1 MSPLPGDQAG
11 WRTAERG
18 TRKAKAAVPGRGLR
32 ARPPIAPIAPHF
44 ARLPTSRCRGRPR
57 SAPRACRRRAGAEA
71 GAGVRVKEGGS
82 WWAGRSRREEEAAGV
97 GEEEAPRPA
106 AGRHLRHRLCLAA
119 QSGRAATGGPLL
131 LPQPQSQDWPP
142 APADL
147 STRAGFS
154 GFVFASCLYPPLPSL
169 DGDGRWRWA
178 RGALKFALVPRGPW
192 RAWSAAE
199 QVTPASGALGNF

>member
-1 MSPLPGDQAG
+1 MSPLPGNQAG

-18 TRKAKAAVPGRGLR
+18 TGKAKASVPGRGLR

-44 ARLPTSRCRGRPR
+44 ARLPTSRRRGRPR
-57 SAPRACRRRAGAEA
+57 SASRACRRPAGA
-71 GAGVRVKEGGS
+71 GAGVGVKEGGS

-106 AGRHLRHRLCLAA
+106 AGRHLRHRRCLAA

-131 LPQPQSQDWPP
+131 LPQPQSRDWPP

-154 GFVFASCLYPPLPSL
+154 GFVFASCLYPPPPNPPLPSL
-169 DGDGRWRWA
+169 HGGGRWRWA
-178 RGALKFALVPRGPW
+178 RGALKFALLPRGRGEP
-192 RAWSAAE
+192 
-199 QVTPASGALGNF
+199 GAPQSR

>member
-18 TRKAKAAVPGRGLR
+18 TRKAKASVPGWGLR

-44 ARLPTSRCRGRPR
+44 ARLPTSRRRGRPR
-57 SAPRACRRRAGAEA
+57 SAPRACRRPAGA
-71 GAGVRVKEGGS
+71 GAGVGVKEGGS

-106 AGRHLRHRLCLAA
+106 AGRHLRHRRRRRLAA

-142 APADL
+142 ASADL

-154 GFVFASCLYPPLPSL
+154 GFVFASCLYPPPCQVYMGTGG
-169 DGDGRWRWA
+169 GDGPRA
-178 RGALKFALVPRGPW
+178 RSSLRSCLGGRGEPGAPQSR
-192 RAWSAAE
+192 
-199 QVTPASGALGNF
+199 

>member
-1 MSPLPGDQAG
+1 M
-11 WRTAERG
+11 
-18 TRKAKAAVPGRGLR
+18 VPGWGLQ

-44 ARLPTSRCRGRPR
+44 ERLPTSRRRGRPR
-57 SAPRACRRRAGAEA
+57 SAPRACRRPAGA
-71 GAGVRVKEGGS
+71 GAGVGVKKGGS

-106 AGRHLRHRLCLAA
+106 AGRHLRHRRRLAA

-142 APADL
+142 ASADL

-154 GFVFASCLYPPLPSL
+154 GFVFASCLYPPTPCQVYMGM
-169 DGDGRWRWA
+169 DGWWRGA
-178 RGALKFALVPRGPW
+178 RGALKFALVPRGQW

-199 QVTPASGALGNF
+199 QVTPASRALGNF